1 MSYRGLYYILLSYNK
16 RYDTG
21 YHIFY
26 IICESCKKY
35 TDPIPSKPNTEL
47 SYILFCFL
55 IQITDPAVESFG
67 DALWFGLNVIT
78 TIGLGDYTVTTP
90 LARILVVLL
99 GLGGVLMFAFIPGV
113 MTSYYLE
120 RVENKKDETLNQF
133 YDQLVRAPELTDREK
148 KAIAEKTRAIR
159 KKVGK

>member
-1 MSYRGLYYILLSYNK
+1 MKELQVIWAMLK
-16 RYDTG
+16 RTG
-21 YHIFY
+21 MQRF
-26 IICESCKKY
+26 
-35 TDPIPSKPNTEL
+35 L
-47 SYILFCFL
+47 AGFALFYILFCFL
-55 IQITDPAVESFG
+55 IQITDPAVQSFG

-133 YDQLVRAPELTDREK
+133 YDQLFRSPELTDHQK

>member
-1 MSYRGLYYILLSYNK
+1 M
-16 RYDTG
+16 
-21 YHIFY
+21 
-26 IICESCKKY
+26 
-35 TDPIPSKPNTEL
+35 
-47 SYILFCFL
+47 
-55 IQITDPAVESFG
+55 
-67 DALWFGLNVIT
+67 
-78 TIGLGDYTVTTP
+78 
-90 LARILVVLL
+90 VLL